1 MNIKQTKIEI
11 WFDKTTQSFFAFSE
25 DKKSHA
31 FLKNGGNN
39 TINEMIE
46 KIKEDLNSTNDEFPD
61 YLRFLRENDGSWT
74 IESYFDENA
83 SVNENGIPSIVD
95 FINNLEEMD
104 ITLTDRGTLN

>member
-1 MNIKQTKIEI
+1 MNTKQTKIEI

-25 DKKSHA
+25 DKESHT

-61 YLRFLRENDGSWT
+61 YIRFIREKDGIWT
-74 IESYFDENA
+74 IQSYFDEN
-83 SVNENGIPSIVD
+83 VGFDEDGTPSIVY
-95 FINNLEEMD
+95 FMNNFEEMD